1 MKVHNDNKIS
11 CCRICKSESLTT
23 VLDLGTQTLTGVFPK
38 TQNEKISEGPLV
50 LVKCTG
56 KDGCGLLQ
64 LANSFPLDEMYG
76 DNYGYRSGLNPSM
89 VAHLKSK
96 IEKIEKTL
104 ELNAGDVVIDIG
116 SNDGTSL
123 KQYTTEGLIKVGIDP
138 TAEKFSA
145 YHDDSMKMIPD
156 FFSKEIFEKEF
167 GVGVKAK
174 VISSFS
180 MFYDL
185 EEPLEIVKEIE
196 SLLDEN
202 GIWVCE
208 QSYMPLM
215 LETNSF
221 DTVCHEHLEYYALE
235 QIIWMANKANLKIVD
250 VELNDVNGGSF
261 SFVAQKES
269 GNMEISPS
277 VLDLIE
283 NEKKLKLNTLEP
295 YKSFAENAEI
305 SKTNLLS
312 FLKNAK
318 QQGLK
323 VFALVASTKG
333 NVLLQYCNLNSDLI
347 EAVGEVNECKFGSYT
362 PGTLI
367 PIIDELEVF
376 KRDPDI
382 CIVLPWHFKNFFN
395 NEERY
400 KNLRLVYPL
409 PILEG

>member
-1 MKVHNDNKIS
+1 MKIVNDNKIS

-23 VLDLGTQTLTGVFPK
+23 VLDLGNQTLTGVFPK
-38 TQNEKISEGPLV
+38 TQNEEISEGPLV
-50 LVKCTG
+50 LVKCS
-56 KDGCGLLQ
+56 DENGCGLLQ

-96 IEKIEKTL
+96 IEKIEQIQKL
-104 ELNAGDVVIDIG
+104 EVCDIVIDIG

-123 KQYTTEGLIKVGIDP
+123 KLYTTEGIVKVGIDP
-138 TAEKFSA
+138 TAAKFSA
-145 YHDDSMKMIPD
+145 FHDDSMRMIPD

-167 GVGVKAK
+167 GVETKAK
-174 VISSFS
+174 VITSFS

-185 EEPLEIVKEIE
+185 EEPLKIVKEIE

-261 SFVAQKES
+261 SFVAQKKT
-269 GNMEISPS
+269 GNMEISSS
-277 VLDLIE
+277 VTDLIE
-283 NEKKLKLNTLEP
+283 KENKLKLNTLEP
-295 YKSFAENAEI
+295 YKSFAKNAETT
-305 SKTNLLS
+305 KENLVS
-312 FLKNAK
+312 FLNNAK
-318 QQGLK
+318 KQGLK
-323 VFALVASTKG
+323 VFALGASTKG
-333 NVLLQYCNLNSDLI
+333 NVLLQYCNLNSELI
-347 EAVGEVNECKFGSYT
+347 EAVGEVNEYKFGSYT

-367 PIIDELEVF
+367 PIIDEAEVF
-376 KRDPDI
+376 EKNPDI

-409 PILEG
+409 PSLEG